1 MRKLPVS
8 LTSSTRLQRSSVSS
22 VRGTRS
28 APRASAALFTRIS
41 MRLNSANASDVR
53 RISDLLVA
61 AGEQEDLRPF
71 FAPRERGRALGFSAI
86 PMSQNGQNGH
96 VLGHD
101 YEFALN
107 FSSGSADLLVVV
119 CISHKVAKPDGTF
132 RWLVLAGVC
141 VAGLP
146 VGAEVVRSVLQ
157 TLAQAIRAGVAGLA
171 VTADTVGWVAQAGIQ
186 DLAVPQHAGLRGCT
200 VQAGQ
205 RRGGIREHERKRRE
219 GVLSVGGGW
228 CHGQVFLYDARGA
241 VMTCIPLLGPE
252 SKGILCHAR
261 LGPPAIAAR
270 SPSSIL
276 FRIALRFQSC
286 GVIHVMTAQRAE
298 QRTNND
304 DDFYD

>member
-1 MRKLPVS
+1 MRKLPVN

-119 CISHKVAKPDGTF
+119 CISHKVDRRGSSPPGSSRRAGGYSPVLRLTADEMSLPFIPLSQKVHLLGHDSTAEGDILGQGSAPARSRTLQGRFPPARLLHPGGRKGSGEGPAGGGTF
-132 RWLVLAGVC
+132 WVGVPRRP
-141 VAGLP
+141 ARG
-146 VGAEVVRSVLQ
+146 RSK
-157 TLAQAIRAGVAGLA
+157 A
-171 VTADTVGWVAQAGIQ
+171 
-186 DLAVPQHAGLRGCT
+186 
-200 VQAGQ
+200 
-205 RRGGIREHERKRRE
+205 
-219 GVLSVGGGW
+219 
-228 CHGQVFLYDARGA
+228 VFLLLACCTQEEDAGPAKGA
-241 VMTCIPLLGPE
+241 PASVPVTPNYGNPRSRKCQLPLINYKETNDPE
-252 SKGILCHAR
+252 VPISWL
-261 LGPPAIAAR
+261 
-270 SPSSIL
+270 
-276 FRIALRFQSC
+276 
-286 GVIHVMTAQRAE
+286 
-298 QRTNND
+298 
-304 DDFYD
+304 